1 MLGTSTL
8 SFGAILRAVG
18 TAAVEAYMWAPV
30 TQQEVEKSFFEEGAI
45 SGWLQELIMEGVNY
59 KISSN

>member
-8 SFGAILRAVG
+8 SFGVILRAAG

-30 TQQEVEKSFFEEGAI
+30 TQQEVENSYFEEDAI
-45 SGWLQELIMEGVNY
+45 SGWMQELIMEGVKY